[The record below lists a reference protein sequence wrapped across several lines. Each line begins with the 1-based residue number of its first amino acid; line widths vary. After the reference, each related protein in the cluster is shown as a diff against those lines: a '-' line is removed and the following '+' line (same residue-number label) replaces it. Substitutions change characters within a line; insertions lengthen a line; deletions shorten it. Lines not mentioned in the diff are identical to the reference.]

1 MVKNAGPLRKPISFT
16 RHTDSRSSWAGER
29 LQQFGA
35 SVCHCQPSV
44 HSKYLPVNVELQ
56 DTLEYI
62 SNSQSEAGY
71 WDEPEEIRHYDPPP
85 WMLPGR
91 YENQLWLTSAVCCK
105 LRELGCEYEV
115 RFDQA
120 LDFLRKGWNGQRY
133 PLFHHTNWMVMVL
146 LGMLQTKLDSD
157 SQIITRCKKHL
168 IKAIE
173 NDLVDPGDLSAIS
186 YASILAGYQ
195 AQDLLEISIRK
206 MQENQL
212 EDSIWRTN
220 YGEKYR
226 LGLTVDALF
235 TFKRLGKHISSL
247 YASTTCLA
255 TL

>member
-1 MVKNAGPLRKPISFT
+1 
-16 RHTDSRSSWAGER
+16 
-29 LQQFGA
+29 
-35 SVCHCQPSV
+35 
-44 HSKYLPVNVELQ
+44 VELQ

-105 LRELGCEYEV
+105 LRELGCEDEV

-157 SQIITRCKKHL
+157 SQIITGCKKHL

-212 EDSIWRTN
+212 EDSGWRTN
-220 YGEKYR
+220 YDEKHR

-235 TFKRLGKHISSL
+235 TFKRLG
-247 YASTTCLA
+247 
-255 TL
+255 